1 MRNTPKSAYEPQFW
15 IKEIHDVLRGMVP
28 VFWAFGRQRYMY
40 DTDNNQDVYNNHP
53 LIKLFGA
60 CFGHQVIA
68 SALLEDHGIR
78 VEKNPIDG
86 R

>member
-1 MRNTPKSAYEPQFW
+1 MKPSQTGAPKSAYEPQFW
-15 IKEIHDVLRGMVP
+15 IKEIHDVLR
-28 VFWAFGRQRYMY
+28 
-40 DTDNNQDVYNNHP
+40 DVYNNHP